1 MKKFFFLF
9 AISLFSLYA
18 QDDLESILD
27 KEAPEPK
34 KEFVVA
40 TFKSPRL
47 VTGHTIEMPA
57 KNELIF
63 IISHRFGSL
72 NSGAYNLFGLDQ
84 STIRLGLEYSPLD
97 FLCVGVGRSSYN
109 KTFDG
114 FLKVKLLR
122 QSLGKKAFPFSLVYL
137 SSMAL
142 NSLKWKDPTRE
153 NYFSSRLAFTHQL
166 LLARKFGKRFSL
178 QLMPTMVHK
187 NLVTYR
193 SESNDIFAIG
203 AGGRIKITHRIT
215 LTTEYYYLIPYNLPL
230 VNGYS
235 PINPLS
241 FGINIET
248 GGHVFQLT
256 FSNSL
261 PMFNEA
267 FITETLGNWL
277 NGGIHFGF
285 NITRTFSLD

>member
-1 MKKFFFLF
+1 MRKILFLLVT
-9 AISLFSLYA
+9 SLVFVYA
-18 QDDLESILD
+18 QDDLEAILD
-27 KEAPEPK
+27 EEAPDPQKDE
-34 KEFVVA
+34 VVA

-63 IISHRFGSL
+63 IVSHRFGSL
-72 NSGAYNLFGLDQ
+72 NSGAYNFFGLDQ
-84 STIRLGLEYSPLD
+84 STIRLGLEYSPLK

-109 KTFDG
+109 KTYDG
-114 FLKVKLLR
+114 FLKFKILR
-122 QSLGKKAFPFSLVYL
+122 QATGKKSFPFTLTYL

-142 NSLKWKDPTRE
+142 NSLKWEDPTRE
-153 NYFSSRLAFTHQL
+153 NYFTSRLAFTHQL
-166 LLARKFGKRFSL
+166 LLARKFGKRVSF

-187 NLVTYR
+187 NLVTYI
-193 SESNDIFAIG
+193 SESNDIFAVG
-203 AGGRIKITHRIT
+203 AGGRVKITNRIT
-215 LTTEYYYLIPYNLPL
+215 LTGEYYYLIPNNIPL
-230 VNGYS
+230 VNGFS
-235 PINPLS
+235 PVNPL
-241 FGINIET
+241 GIGVNIET

-261 PMFNEA
+261 AMFNEA
-267 FITETLGNWL
+267 FVAETMENWL